1 MGGAVV
7 MRIGLLLGG
16 KWDSMLG
23 EGGDSV
29 GYGDGEEVEE
39 GGNEEAVREGEE
51 GRFTGGKMIERED
64 ASERRCK

>member
-16 KWDSMLG
+16 KWDSMLREG
-23 EGGDSV
+23 EDGG

-51 GRFTGGKMIERED
+51 GRFTGGKIIR
-64 ASERRCK
+64 AGGCKRAEV